1 MRTELLIWFIL
12 TVVLTGAVLVWRKNH
27 QLPLL
32 KSEKFV
38 VLALA
43 SGGLIVFA
51 KVLHKALLNEDLQK
65 ILDWDGSIALCV
77 GSSFGLYLSGKEIW
91 KLFKP

>member
-1 MRTELLIWFIL
+1 M
-12 TVVLTGAVLVWRKNH
+12 TGAVLVWRKNH

-43 SGGLIVFA
+43 NGGLIVFA
-51 KVLHKALLNEDLQK
+51 KVLQKALFNEDLQK

-77 GSSFGLYLSGKEIW
+77 GSGFRLYLSEKEIW